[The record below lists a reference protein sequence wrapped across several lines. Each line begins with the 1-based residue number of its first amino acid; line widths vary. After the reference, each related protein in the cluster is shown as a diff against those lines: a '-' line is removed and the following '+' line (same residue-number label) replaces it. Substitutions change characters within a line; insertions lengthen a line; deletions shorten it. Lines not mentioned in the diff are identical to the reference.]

1 MFAFIERLILLAVAI
16 SVVRSLLRFVS
27 TLWRQSFSPRQTSP
41 QHSGPNSRAQEP
53 ATMLQCDPVCGTYV
67 AVDSSLKKISNGKVF
82 HFCSPE
88 CRERFTG

>member
-1 MFAFIERLILLAVAI
+1 MFAFIERLILLTVAI
-16 SVVRSLLRFVS
+16 SIVRSLLRF
-27 TLWRQSFSPRQTSP
+27 LHGFWLQSQ
-41 QHSGPNSRAQEP
+41 SRGRGVPPVRPVPGQSA

-67 AVDSSLKKISNGKVF
+67 AVDSSLKKISHGKVY

>member
-1 MFAFIERLILLAVAI
+1 
-16 SVVRSLLRFVS
+16 
-27 TLWRQSFSPRQTSP
+27 
-41 QHSGPNSRAQEP
+41 
-53 ATMLQCDPVCGTYV
+53 MLQCDPVCGTYV